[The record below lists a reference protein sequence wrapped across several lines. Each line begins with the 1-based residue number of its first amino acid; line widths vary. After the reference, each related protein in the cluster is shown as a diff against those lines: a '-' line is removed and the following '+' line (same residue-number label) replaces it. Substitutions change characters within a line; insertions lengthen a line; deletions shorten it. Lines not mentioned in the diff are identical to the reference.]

1 MRKRPILA
9 VLFSFLLTFLCVV
22 PAYAAELAS
31 IQLEIQLDISGE
43 LPSSAES
50 FTFVLE
56 AAGDAP
62 MPESNT
68 ISITGA
74 GSGRFSSIIYTKPET
89 YHYTVRQI
97 AGDVKGYDYD
107 DTVYDLTVQVTTSD
121 TGVLRA
127 VCWAYEQGNPR
138 KTDQIL
144 FTNQYLLPKPDD
156 ASENPRSGDTSN
168 VGFWIALCSTSLLGL
183 IAVVLIQIK
192 AEITKKRRDI

>member
-9 VLFSFLLTFLCVV
+9 VLFSFLLTFLCAV
-22 PAYAAELAS
+22 PTYAAELAS

-56 AAGDAP
+56 TADDAP
-62 MPESNT
+62 MPEVNT

-74 GSGRFSSIIYTKPET
+74 GSSRFSSITYTKPET

-97 AGDVKGYDYD
+97 AGDAEGYTYD

-121 TGVLRA
+121 TGALKA
-127 VCWAYEQGNPR
+127 VCWAYEQGNSQ

-144 FTNQYLLPKPDD
+144 FTNQYLPPKPDD
-156 ASENPRSGDTSN
+156 TGESPQTGDGSH
-168 VGFWIALCSTSLLGL
+168 VGFWGALCSTGLLGL
-183 IAVVLIQIK
+183 IAAASLHAKQGK
-192 AEITKKRRDI
+192 

>member
-1 MRKRPILA
+1 MKKGPILT
-9 VLFSFLLTFLCVV
+9 VLFSFLLAFLCVS
-22 PAYAAELAS
+22 PTYAAELAS

-62 MPESNT
+62 MPEANT

-97 AGDVKGYDYD
+97 KGDMEGYVYD

-121 TGVLRA
+121 TGALNS
-127 VCWAYEQGNPR
+127 VCWVYEQGNNR

-144 FTNQYLLPKPDD
+144 FNNQYLPKPDD
-156 ASENPRSGDTSN
+156 TGETPQTGDTSN

-183 IAVVLIQIK
+183 IAVISIHIK
-192 AEITKKRRDI
+192 TEKIKKCRKI

>member
-1 MRKRPILA
+1 MRKRSILA

-22 PAYAAELAS
+22 PVYAAERAS

-68 ISITGA
+68 ISITGE

-97 AGDVKGYDYD
+97 AGDTEGYTYD

-121 TGVLRA
+121 TGTLKA
-127 VCWAYEQGNPR
+127 VCWAYEQGNSL
-138 KTDQIL
+138 KTDRIL
-144 FTNQYLLPKPDD
+144 FENQYSLPQSGDSGETPQSGD
-156 ASENPRSGDTSN
+156 ASNIR
-168 VGFWIALCSTSLLGL
+168 FWSVICIASLAGL
-183 IAVVLIQIK
+183 IAVVSIHGYNRK
-192 AEITKKRRDI
+192 NV